1 MKTIRTEVFPH
12 PFYRYGVAVATVAA
26 STGLMFVLRP
36 YLERGVVALP
46 LAAVVASAFYGGLGP
61 GLAATL
67 LGVLASDYFFME
79 PQYSLRVHSA
89 DDIAEIAV
97 FSAVAVLINV
107 LSTASSRAKKA
118 LQDINEKLELR
129 VKERTAWL
137 ALVYDITGA
146 ANDTVTVEQ
155 AYRFVMKRVSEE
167 MDWKFI
173 LLYSPSK
180 HSAGELRPALS
191 QFDEKDDQLR
201 SLRDHFER
209 VAVRAGEGPVGRVWA
224 SGAVKVVP
232 DIRTEPGY
240 APAAGAGM
248 KSAVIFP
255 VLVDRVTVAVVECF
269 SKETVQSGHHLI
281 DLVRAVGLDLGLIVH
296 RKRLQ
301 EDYAEAIWKQQKETA
316 QEFHDD
322 IGQRLTGLGLL
333 GRSLTEKLRSTPHM
347 NVASRLSQGID
358 EALQQ
363 MRELVR
369 GVFPVALDSAGLMAA
384 ISEMATTISADTGI
398 PCRFEC
404 PREVLI
410 EDNRVAMHLYRI
422 VQEAVTNALRHAR
435 PGHVR
440 IALEDTPSEVRLE
453 IWDDGRG
460 MPDPA
465 DRKEGSG
472 LRIMRYRAAAIAAR
486 LYITTGEGRGTLV
499 QCHVPKAERASPSEK
514 LP

>member
-1 MKTIRTEVFPH
+1 MKTVWRELSQN
-12 PFYRYGVAVATVAA
+12 PFYRYGVAVVLVAA

-36 YLERGVVALP
+36 YLERGAVALP

-61 GLAATL
+61 GLSATV
-67 LGVLASDYFFME
+67 LGVLASDYFFMV
-79 PQYSLRVHSA
+79 PRYSLRLHSA

-107 LSTASSRAKKA
+107 LSTASSRAKQV
-118 LQDINEKLELR
+118 LQDVNERLELR

-137 ALVYDITGA
+137 TLVYDITGA
-146 ANDTVTVEQ
+146 ANDTVTVDQ
-155 AYRFVMKRVSEE
+155 AYRFVLKRVSEE
-167 MDWKFI
+167 MAWSFL
-173 LLYSPSK
+173 LLYAPGKPSSQDL
-180 HSAGELRPALS
+180 HPVLS
-191 QFDEKDDQLR
+191 QFDEKEDQLR
-201 SLRDHFER
+201 RLRDHFDLGS
-209 VAVRAGEGPVGRVWA
+209 VRPGEGPVGRVWA
-224 SGAVKVVP
+224 SGDVKVIG
-232 DIRTEPGY
+232 DIRSEPSY
-240 APAAGAGM
+240 APAAAAGM
-248 KSAVIFP
+248 SSAVIFP
-255 VLVDRVTVAVVECF
+255 VLVDRSPVAVFECF
-269 SKETVQSGHHLI
+269 SKKPVEPGQHLV

-333 GRSLTEKLRSTPHM
+333 GRSLAEKLRSTPHVT
-347 NVASRLSQGID
+347 VASRLSQGID
-358 EALQQ
+358 EALQR

-369 GVFPVALDSAGLMAA
+369 GVFPVDLDSAGLMAA
-384 ISEMATTISADTGI
+384 ISELAATVSADSGI

-422 VQEAVTNALRHAR
+422 AQEAAANALRHAR

-440 IALEDTPSEVRLE
+440 IALEETSAEVRLE
-453 IWDDGRG
+453 VWDDGRG
-460 MPDPA
+460 LPEPA

-486 LYITTGEGRGTLV
+486 LIITTGEGRGTLV
-499 QCHVPKAERASPSEK
+499 QCHVPKVQRASVPERVS
-514 LP
+514 

>member
-1 MKTIRTEVFPH
+1 MKMVRQEFSNH
-12 PFYRYGVAVATVAA
+12 PLYRYGVAVVTVAA

-36 YLERGVVALP
+36 YLERGAVALP

-61 GLAATL
+61 GLCATL
-67 LGVLASDYFFME
+67 LSVLASDYFFME
-79 PQYSLRVHSA
+79 PQYSLRLHSA

-107 LSTASSRAKKA
+107 LSTASSRAKKV
-118 LQDINEKLELR
+118 LQDVNERLELR

-137 ALVYDITGA
+137 TLVYDITGA

-167 MDWKFI
+167 LAWNFL
-173 LLYSPSK
+173 LLYFPGKPSVQ
-180 HSAGELRPALS
+180 ELHPVLS
-191 QFDEKDDQLR
+191 QFDEKDDRLRQLR
-201 SLRDHFER
+201 EHFDQ
-209 VAVRAGEGPVGRVWA
+209 VSVRAGEGPVGRVWA
-224 SGAVKVVP
+224 SGAVKVIG
-232 DIRTEPGY
+232 DITSEPAY
-240 APAAGAGM
+240 APAAAAGM

-255 VLVDRVTVAVVECF
+255 VLVDRSTVAVFECF
-269 SKETVQSGHHLI
+269 SREPIEHGQHLV

-333 GRSLTEKLRSTPHM
+333 GRSLTQKLRSTPHV

-358 EALQQ
+358 EALQR

-369 GVFPVALDSAGLMAA
+369 GVFPVDLDAAGLMAA
-384 ISEMATTISADTGI
+384 ISEMAATVSADTGI

-422 VQEAVTNALRHAR
+422 AQEAAANALRHAR

-440 IALEDTPSEVRLE
+440 IALEETPTEVRLE
-453 IWDDGRG
+453 VWDDGQG

-499 QCHVPKAERASPSEK
+499 QCHVPKFHRTSAPERVA
-514 LP
+514 